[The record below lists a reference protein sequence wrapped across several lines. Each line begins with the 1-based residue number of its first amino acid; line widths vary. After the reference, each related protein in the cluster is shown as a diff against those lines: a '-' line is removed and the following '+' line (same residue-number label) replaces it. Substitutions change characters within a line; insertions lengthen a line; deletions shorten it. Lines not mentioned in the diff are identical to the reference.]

1 MNQSILVVAAHPD
14 DEALGC
20 GGAIALYAQTGADVH
35 VVFMT
40 DGVNSR
46 GNVKKFEVEQR
57 RSAAREASNILGA
70 QAPIFLSFPDNAMD
84 TVSLLDI
91 IKSLEKIINQLK
103 PQIIY
108 THHSDDLNIDHQ
120 ITHQAVMTACRPQ
133 PNSTVREIF
142 SFEVLSSTEWSI
154 GSKNLFKANCFVDI
168 DSVKEKKIAS
178 INAYEKEM
186 REFPHSRSIE
196 SVEALITLRGS
207 SVGLASAEGFMLN
220 RMLRSI
226 D

>member
-1 MNQSILVVAAHPD
+1 MNKSILVFAAHPD

-20 GGAIALYAQTGADVH
+20 GGTIALHAQTGAHVQ

-46 GNVKKFEVEQR
+46 DNVQKIEVEER
-57 RSAAREASNILGA
+57 RDAAKEASRILGA
-70 QAPIFLSFPDNAMD
+70 QAPIFLSFPDNRMD
-84 TVSLLDI
+84 TVSLLDV

-103 PQIIY
+103 PQIVY

-133 PNSTVREIF
+133 PNSTIREIF

-154 GSKNLFKANCFVDI
+154 GSENIFKANCFVDI

-186 REFPHSRSIE
+186 RKFPHSRSTD
-196 SVEALITLRGS
+196 SVEALISLRGS
-207 SVGLASAEGFMLN
+207 SIGLVAAEAFMLN

>member
-20 GGAIALYAQTGADVH
+20 GGAIALHAQTGADVH

-46 GNVKKFEVEQR
+46 DNVKKFEVEQR

-142 SFEVLSSTEWSI
+142 SFEVLSSTEWAI

-168 DSVKEKKIAS
+168 DSVKEKTIAS

-186 REFPHSRSIE
+186 REFPHSRSAK
-196 SVEALITLRGS
+196 SVEYLAKYRGS
-207 SVGLASAEGFMLN
+207 SVGLIAAEAFMVERILN
-220 RMLRSI
+220 
-226 D
+226 

>member
-1 MNQSILVVAAHPD
+1 MNQKILVVAAHPD

-20 GGAIALYAQTGADVH
+20 GGTIALHAQTGADVH

-46 GNVKKFEVEQR
+46 DDVEKTEAEER
-57 RSAAREASNILGA
+57 KDAAKEASRILGA
-70 QAPIFLSFPDNAMD
+70 QAPIFLNFPDNRMD
-84 TVSLLDI
+84 TISLLDI
-91 IKSLEKIINQLK
+91 IKPLEKIINQLK

-108 THHSDDLNIDHQ
+108 THHSSDLNIDHQ
-120 ITHQAVMTACRPQ
+120 ITHQVVMTACRPQ

-154 GSKNLFKANCFVDI
+154 ESENTFKANCFVDI
-168 DSVKEKKIAS
+168 HSVKEKKIAS

-207 SVGLASAEGFMLN
+207 GVGLASAEGFMLN